1 MNWPERMKSKKVYIF
16 SVLVVSILL
25 TTAFY
30 NPTDKYFEITRNL
43 DIFASLF
50 KEVNAF
56 YVDEIDPEKSIHT
69 GIDAMLASLDPYTN
83 YIPEEDFDA
92 YRTMTTGEYGGIGAL
107 IGLINDKVVIT
118 MPNEGFPAH
127 IAGLK
132 IGDEIINIDGVS
144 TKNKNTSEVSK
155 MLKGIAG
162 TKIKITVKRQ
172 QEKLDFSLNRA
183 KIILK
188 NVPYA
193 GMVNEDIG
201 YIKLTEFTTNAA
213 KEVENALVRL
223 KNEGATKII
232 LDVRGNPGGILQEAV
247 AICNLFLP
255 KNKIVVETKGKT
267 PQWNTVY
274 RTIYRPIDVNI
285 PLVVLTSS
293 GSASAAEIISGT
305 IQDYDR
311 GVLVGRKTFG
321 KGLVQTTR
329 PLSYNAQVKITV
341 AKYYTPSGRCIQ
353 AIDYTHRNADGSVG
367 KIPDSLKVA
376 FKTAHGRTVYDGGG
390 ITPDIEVKSQYISPI
405 TYSLLRQGYVF
416 NFANKYYYE
425 HKQSPEMK
433 KFTLSDEAYTD
444 FISTIDLE
452 DLTYENE
459 VERAVEEFEQA
470 ILESEY
476 YAVLKDD
483 IVALKYEIKHN
494 QGEDLISFKNEIKE
508 IIAEQIVAR
517 YYLTKGEIA
526 NSLSHDP
533 DVKQAVEVLN
543 DTSLY
548 TSLLQANN

>member
-1 MNWPERMKSKKVYIF
+1 
-16 SVLVVSILL
+16 
-25 TTAFY
+25 
-30 NPTDKYFEITRNL
+30 
-43 DIFASLF
+43 
-50 KEVNAF
+50 
-56 YVDEIDPEKSIHT
+56 
-69 GIDAMLASLDPYTN
+69 
-83 YIPEEDFDA
+83 
-92 YRTMTTGEYGGIGAL
+92 
-107 IGLINDKVVIT
+107 
-118 MPNEGFPAH
+118 
-127 IAGLK
+127 
-132 IGDEIINIDGVS
+132 
-144 TKNKNTSEVSK
+144 
-155 MLKGIAG
+155 
-162 TKIKITVKRQ
+162 
-172 QEKLDFSLNRA
+172 
-183 KIILK
+183 
-188 NVPYA
+188 
-193 GMVNEDIG
+193 
-201 YIKLTEFTTNAA
+201 
-213 KEVENALVRL
+213 
-223 KNEGATKII
+223 
-232 LDVRGNPGGILQEAV
+232 
-247 AICNLFLP
+247 
-255 KNKIVVETKGKT
+255 
-267 PQWNTVY
+267 
-274 RTIYRPIDVNI
+274 
-285 PLVVLTSS
+285 VVLTSS

-483 IVALKYEIKHN
+483 IAALKYEIKHN
-494 QGEDLISFKNEIKE
+494 QGEDLISYKTEIKE
-508 IIAEQIVAR
+508 IIGEQIVAR

-526 NSLSHDP
+526 NSISHDP